1 MDVAKDSPLLDPA
14 VVARMRRASRAA
26 AVLAGSIGVLAL
38 LSYPLGMP
46 WLRSLGMR
54 GVEIQPN
61 TGAALLAAAAG
72 LLLAGLPARWARIT
86 SRLIGAAVAALGAAT
101 LVQHLAGVN
110 LGIDSILV
118 PGLPL
123 TEAVASP
130 GRPGPPASLSF
141 VLTGAVLLGLDAR
154 RAAAHVAQ
162 GLAVAAMAIALLGV
176 VGHAYGVAALYGR
189 PTMTAIAFPTALAL
203 LALEIGLL
211 CARPDRGF
219 VANLAS
225 TGAGSALAR
234 RLLVSVPLLP
244 LFLGGIVLGVTGA
257 TREGALAVSIL
268 VVALS
273 LLFVVLVVRDAV
285 AIDRMEAAKLRAQAE
300 RAASRE
306 ELARA
311 LRREQEAR
319 AHAESASRAKDEFLA
334 TLSHELRT
342 PLNAI
347 LGWSGLLRDA
357 GGDPE
362 RLARGLSV
370 IDRNGRTLAQLVSDL
385 LDMSRIAAGRI
396 EVQHADVDLL
406 AAVDGAV
413 EAVRPAARAKGVV
426 ISRSAGP
433 ELPRV
438 VGDLERLRQVAWNLV
453 SNAVK
458 FTPPGGSVDVQIRR
472 EGGSAVL
479 EVRDTGIGMSRE
491 FLSTVFNPFVQS
503 EGASVRRHG
512 GLGLGLAITKQLV
525 ALHGGTI
532 HADSDGPGRGSTF
545 RVLLPEVARAPALAP
560 VAVAA
565 RPDLAGARV
574 LVVDDEADSR
584 DVLLQLL
591 ASWGA
596 RTAGA
601 ASVREALDAV
611 ARERPDLIVSDIAMP
626 GEDGFTFVRELR
638 RIEASHGERRVPVAA
653 LTAFARPEDR
663 QRALA
668 AGFDA
673 HLAKP
678 VDPTTLHATIAG
690 LLRDGGEPGAQHAPQ
705 DGSAEPARP
714 TPPRQGG
721 EDTLAAG

>member
-1 MDVAKDSPLLDPA
+1 M
-14 VVARMRRASRAA
+14 
-26 AVLAGSIGVLAL
+26 
-38 LSYPLGMP
+38 
-46 WLRSLGMR
+46 
-54 GVEIQPN
+54 
-61 TGAALLAAAAG
+61 
-72 LLLAGLPARWARIT
+72 
-86 SRLIGAAVAALGAAT
+86 
-101 LVQHLAGVN
+101 
-110 LGIDSILV
+110 
-118 PGLPL
+118 
-123 TEAVASP
+123 
-130 GRPGPPASLSF
+130 
-141 VLTGAVLLGLDAR
+141 
-154 RAAAHVAQ
+154 
-162 GLAVAAMAIALLGV
+162 
-176 VGHAYGVAALYGR
+176 
-189 PTMTAIAFPTALAL
+189 
-203 LALEIGLL
+203 
-211 CARPDRGF
+211 
-219 VANLAS
+219 
-225 TGAGSALAR
+225 
-234 RLLVSVPLLP
+234 
-244 LFLGGIVLGVTGA
+244 
-257 TREGALAVSIL
+257 
-268 VVALS
+268 
-273 LLFVVLVVRDAV
+273 
-285 AIDRMEAAKLRAQAE
+285 
-300 RAASRE
+300 
-306 ELARA
+306 
-311 LRREQEAR
+311 
-319 AHAESASRAKDEFLA
+319 
-334 TLSHELRT
+334 LSHELRT

-396 EVQHADVDLL
+396 EVQHAEVDLL

-413 EAVRPAARAKGVV
+413 EAVRPAARAKGVAL
-426 ISRSAGP
+426 SRSAGP

-438 VGDLERLRQVAWNLV
+438 VGDAERLRQVAWNLV

-458 FTPPGGSVDVQIRR
+458 FTPPGGSVDVRIGR
-472 EGGSAVL
+472 EGGGAVL
-479 EVRDTGIGMSRE
+479 EVRDTGMGMSRD
-491 FLSTVFNPFVQS
+491 FLSTVFDPFVQS

-532 HADSDGPGRGSTF
+532 HADSEGPGRGSTF
-545 RVLLPEVARAPALAP
+545 RVVLPEVARAPALAP

-574 LVVDDEADSR
+574 LVDDEADSR

-611 ARERPDLIVSDIAMP
+611 ERERPDLVVSDIAMP

-678 VDPTTLHATIAG
+678 VDPGTLHATIAG
-690 LLRDGGEPGAQHAPQ
+690 LVRDGGRTAAPGAPQ
-705 DGSAEPARP
+705 DGSAEPLRP
-714 TPPRQGG
+714 ASPLTGG